1 MTSTL
6 TGTGA
11 DATARALLT
20 AREGLAA
27 AQREALEPRPFFDAP
42 GLPSRTG
49 CTIGVDVGGTKVALG
64 MFDNEHVLL
73 RRTQFP
79 ADKDL
84 APEAFLDGI
93 IDACLELVRDSGTE
107 TSDLRGIGVAMPS
120 YVNYEEGRI
129 VKTAN
134 LPLLKDFP
142 ARQYLKDRIGG
153 NVRVLLDNDAH
164 VGALAEHRYGAG
176 RGFRDML
183 YCPVSTGISSAM
195 IIDNKLFR
203 GRYGW
208 AGESGHMIVNPGQGV
223 ECGCGNR
230 GCLMSYC
237 SGAMIV
243 RHIRQWIDEGRD
255 TTMVELVDGTENITC
270 RTLQEAYDL
279 GDEMAHSAID
289 QMARYLAL
297 WIYNVYVLL
306 NINCYVFGGG
316 LLNLGD
322 RLFPKVRAYFDQYND
337 NDAPVYFRQAELGD
351 DFGIIGAAELM
362 FQ

>member
-1 MTSTL
+1 
-6 TGTGA
+6 
-11 DATARALLT
+11 
-20 AREGLAA
+20 
-27 AQREALEPRPFFDAP
+27 
-42 GLPSRTG
+42 
-49 CTIGVDVGGTKVALG
+49 
-64 MFDNEHVLL
+64 MFDNERVLL

-84 APEAFLDGI
+84 APEAFFDGI
-93 IDACLELVRDSGTE
+93 IDACLELMRDSGAE
-107 TSDLRGIGVAMPS
+107 ASDVRGIGVAMPS

-223 ECGCGNR
+223 ECGC
-230 GCLMSYC
+230 
-237 SGAMIV
+237 I
-243 RHIRQWIDEGRD
+243 E
-255 TTMVELVDGTENITC
+255 
-270 RTLQEAYDL
+270 
-279 GDEMAHSAID
+279 
-289 QMARYLAL
+289 
-297 WIYNVYVLL
+297 
-306 NINCYVFGGG
+306 
-316 LLNLGD
+316 D
-322 RLFPKVRAYFDQYND
+322 RKSV
-337 NDAPVYFRQAELGD
+337 V
-351 DFGIIGAAELM
+351 
-362 FQ
+362 

>member
-49 CTIGVDVGGTKVALG
+49 CTIGVDVGGTKIALG
-64 MFDNEHVLL
+64 MFDNERVLL

-84 APEAFLDGI
+84 APEAFFDGI
-93 IDACLELVRDSGTE
+93 IDACLELMRDSGAE
-107 TSDLRGIGVAMPS
+107 ASDVRGIGVAMPS

-153 NVRVLLDNDAH
+153 NVRVLLDFDADA
-164 VGALAEHRYGAG
+164 VARA
-176 RGFRDML
+176 
-183 YCPVSTGISSAM
+183 
-195 IIDNKLFR
+195 
-203 GRYGW
+203 
-208 AGESGHMIVNPGQGV
+208 
-223 ECGCGNR
+223 
-230 GCLMSYC
+230 
-237 SGAMIV
+237 
-243 RHIRQWIDEGRD
+243 
-255 TTMVELVDGTENITC
+255 
-270 RTLQEAYDL
+270 QEARESRED
-279 GDEMAHSAID
+279 
-289 QMARYLAL
+289 
-297 WIYNVYVLL
+297 
-306 NINCYVFGGG
+306 
-316 LLNLGD
+316 
-322 RLFPKVRAYFDQYND
+322 
-337 NDAPVYFRQAELGD
+337 
-351 DFGIIGAAELM
+351 
-362 FQ
+362 

>member
-11 DATARALLT
+11 DATTRAPLT
-20 AREGLAA
+20 TREELAA
-27 AQREALEPRPFFDAP
+27 AQREALNPRPFFDAP

-84 APEAFLDGI
+84 APE
-93 IDACLELVRDSGTE
+93 
-107 TSDLRGIGVAMPS
+107 
-120 YVNYEEGRI
+120 EGRI

-134 LPLLKDFP
+134 LPLLKDVP
-142 ARQYLKDRIGG
+142 ARQYLKERIGG

-164 VGALAEHRYGAG
+164 AGALAEHRYGAG

-195 IIDNKLFR
+195 VIDNKLFR

-208 AGESGHMIVNPGQGV
+208 AGESGHMIVNPGQGI

-243 RHIRQWIDEGRD
+243 RHIRQWIDEGRG

-270 RTLQEAYDL
+270 HTLQEAYDL
-279 GDEMAHSAID
+279 GDEMARSAID